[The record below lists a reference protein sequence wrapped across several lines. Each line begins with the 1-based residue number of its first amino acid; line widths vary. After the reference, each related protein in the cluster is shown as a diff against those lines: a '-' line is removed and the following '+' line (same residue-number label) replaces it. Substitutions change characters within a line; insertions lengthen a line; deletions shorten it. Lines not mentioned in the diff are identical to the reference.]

1 MVKAKTPGF
10 IFITTGYL
18 VFTYLLFLLMLR
30 LAEYEL
36 SPQLYDDT
44 IHVNEI
50 MLAAFFVCTLTAFIN
65 IVAALARKEI
75 NRKINK
81 KDNGLIIS

>member
-1 MVKAKTPGF
+1 MGF
-10 IFITTGYL
+10 ILITTSYL

-36 SPQLYDDT
+36 TPNLYDDS

-50 MLAAFFVCTLTAFIN
+50 TLAAFFVCTLTAFIN
-65 IVAALARKEI
+65 IVAALSRKEN
-75 NRKINK
+75 NRKTKAGGQITS
-81 KDNGLIIS
+81 ISAAQ